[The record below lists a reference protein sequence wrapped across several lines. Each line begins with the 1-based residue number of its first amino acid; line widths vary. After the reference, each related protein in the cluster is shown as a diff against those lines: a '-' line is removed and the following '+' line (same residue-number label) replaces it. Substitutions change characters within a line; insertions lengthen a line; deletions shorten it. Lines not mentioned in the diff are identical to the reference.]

1 LAIGVTLVAVT
12 VGAVVTAAAV
22 LSGTG
27 PCAGPALDPA
37 LPVPP
42 VDDVCYHL
50 VRSMAE
56 RAGLLSAVLTA
67 IVVLTVVGLSRV
79 LEGEDDRS
87 GSMERTT

>member
-1 LAIGVTLVAVT
+1 MT
-12 VGAVVTAAAV
+12 VGAVVTAAAA
-22 LSGTG
+22 LSGAG

-42 VDDVCYHL
+42 ADDVCYHL

-56 RAGLLSAVLTA
+56 RAGLLTAVLTA

-79 LEGEDDRS
+79 LEGDEDRS
-87 GSMERTT
+87 GSMERMT

>member
-1 LAIGVTLVAVT
+1 LVAVT
-12 VGAVVTAAAV
+12 AGAVVTVAAA
-22 LSGTG
+22 LSGAG
-27 PCAGPALDPA
+27 PCSSPATDPA

-56 RAGLLSAVLTA
+56 RAGLLTAVLTA

-79 LEGEDDRS
+79 LEGHQDRGS
-87 GSMERTT
+87 SMERMT